1 MVCIA
6 QNIHHPQ
13 RFLRCKTRN
22 TTHREAVLRDW
33 QRDPVDAGPVWQPEL
48 HLLFTV
54 VFKAE
59 KSILRWLL
67 KTEQSVEQ
75 VSLCIRYIISPKNPH
90 TFHSEMMEDST
101 NLCYSFFFFC
111 ISSHIAQ
118 TRFITWD
125 NGATKSA
132 YFHMEKKRVPG
143 NLLYLLVDPASEPFA
158 GGIQQRC
165 QAQTGWW
172 DSCSEQQQARAQL
185 PKIIGTHFSTAS
197 FPSVTYIWAV
207 PCMQSSLESY
217 TRSKT
222 AAF

>member
-33 QRDPVDAGPVWQPEL
+33 QRDPVDAGPMWQPEL

-101 NLCYSFFFFC
+101 NLCYSFFFFVSPP
-111 ISSHIAQ
+111 ISLRHGSSPETMEQQNQRTFTWKRKGCLATYSICLLTLLQSH
-118 TRFITWD
+118 
-125 NGATKSA
+125 
-132 YFHMEKKRVPG
+132 
-143 NLLYLLVDPASEPFA
+143 LLGGFSNAAKHRQV
-158 GGIQQRC
+158 GGIH
-165 QAQTGWW
+165 A
-172 DSCSEQQQARAQL
+172 L
-185 PKIIGTHFSTAS
+185 
-197 FPSVTYIWAV
+197 
-207 PCMQSSLESY
+207 SSSRQEHSY
-217 TRSKT
+217 LKL
-222 AAF
+222 

>member
-33 QRDPVDAGPVWQPEL
+33 QRDPVDAGPMWQPEL

-90 TFHSEMMEDST
+90 IFHSEMMEDST
-101 NLCYSFFFFC
+101 NLCYSFFFF
-111 ISSHIAQ
+111 
-118 TRFITWD
+118 
-125 NGATKSA
+125 
-132 YFHMEKKRVPG
+132 
-143 NLLYLLVDPASEPFA
+143 LYLLPYRSDTVHHLRQWSNKISVLSHGKEKGAWQLTLSACWPCIRAICWGDSATLPSTDRLVGFMLWAAA
-158 GGIQQRC
+158 G
-165 QAQTGWW
+165 
-172 DSCSEQQQARAQL
+172 
-185 PKIIGTHFSTAS
+185 KST
-197 FPSVTYIWAV
+197 VT
-207 PCMQSSLESY
+207 
-217 TRSKT
+217 
-222 AAF
+222 